1 MTDTPPVIVGAGIA
15 GIVAALHL
23 AERGLR
29 PLLLEANSQQAGGRL
44 VGGKDVVLEV
54 AGQPYHFPGEHGI
67 HAVWGQYR
75 NLQRL
80 LAQYGLL
87 AGLVPCQGQ
96 EWLYGEAGRVQRAEL
111 GSAVIRSRI
120 PAPFHSLS
128 LFLRPRFLAMLRPS
142 DLLFLPVV
150 AATVLFAVGMDPIRE
165 ELPLR
170 GKTMADLTGDWPPRL
185 QAFIAALGRSG
196 LTDDPAGVPLSGFL
210 IFLRFY
216 TLLRRDSQAF
226 AFFPTDPY
234 SYMLTPWLDR
244 IRALGGTVQL
254 GATVR
259 ELTPTGGGWAV
270 RWEPTAGGE
279 PGGCHT
285 ASAVVLAT
293 DAPATLRLLAA
304 CSELGDTSYLR
315 LPAGLPTGTIRLWW
329 SREPRPGAEA
339 GLVSGEF
346 VIDNFFWLDRF
357 QPVFHAWATATG
369 GSACEVQIYGPP
381 GVLDLPEAVL
391 LARVIS
397 DVERAYPEL
406 RGSLVHGVAWR
417 NPPVHTLFQMG
428 NAAEHLGTVTPWPG
442 LYACGDWV
450 RHPSPALYL
459 ERATVTGLAAAN
471 ALLADC
477 GLDPFPILSPDAPEP
492 AARLAGWGIGQ
503 LRRGLRAV
511 RGA

>member
-1 MTDTPPVIVGAGIA
+1 MSDTPPVIVGGGLA

-29 PLLLEANSQQAGGRL
+29 PVLLEASPQQAGGRL
-44 VGGKDVVLEV
+44 VGGHDVTLT
-54 AGQPYHFPGEHGI
+54 AGGQVYHFPGEHGI

-75 NLQRL
+75 NLQAL
-80 LAQYGLL
+80 LAQYGLRD
-87 AGLVPCQGQ
+87 GLIPCRGQ
-96 EWLYGEAGRVQRAEL
+96 EWLYGEGDRVQRAEL
-111 GSAVIRSRI
+111 GSVVIRSRI

-128 LFLRPRFLAMLRPS
+128 LFLRPRFLAMLRPR

-150 AATVLFAVGMDPIRE
+150 AATVLFAVGVDPLGE
-165 ELPLR
+165 DLPLR

-196 LTDDPAGVPLSGFL
+196 LTNHPADVPLSGFL
-210 IFLRFY
+210 SFLRFY

-234 SYMLTPWLDR
+234 SYMLAPWLER
-244 IRALGGTVQL
+244 IQALGGTVQT
-254 GATVR
+254 GALVR
-259 ELTPTGGGWAV
+259 ELTPTADGWTV
-270 RWEPTAGGE
+270 RWESADGAAD
-279 PGGCHT
+279 GGCYR

-293 DAPATLRLLAA
+293 DAPAALRLLAA
-304 CSELGDTSYLR
+304 SPALGDTSGLR

-329 SREPRPGAEA
+329 SRVPRPGAEA
-339 GLVSGEF
+339 GLVSGTF
-346 VIDNFFWLDRF
+346 LIDNFFWLDRF
-357 QPVFHAWATATG
+357 QPTFRAWAAATG
-369 GSACEVQIYGPP
+369 GSACELQIYGPP
-381 GVLDLPEAVL
+381 QVLDLPEAVL
-391 LARVIS
+391 RAQVIS

-417 NPPVHTLFQMG
+417 NPAVHTLFQVG
-428 NAAEHLGTVTPWPG
+428 SAAEHLGTVTPWPG

-450 RHPSPALYL
+450 RHPTPTLYL

-471 ALLADC
+471 ALLAER
-477 GLDPFPILSPDAPEP
+477 GLDPFPILWPDPPEP
-492 AARLAGWGIGQ
+492 VARLLGWAIGH

-511 RGA
+511 RGG